1 MAVVFYIVA
10 ALALVCSIASF
21 ALIVS
26 DIQIIVAIVFLNIA
40 LTTFGFGKLFQSNK
54 SS

>member
-1 MAVVFYIVA
+1 MPVVFYIIA
-10 ALALVCSIASF
+10 ALALVCAVISF
-21 ALIVS
+21 GLITS

-40 LTTFGFGKLFQSNK
+40 LTAFGFARLLKK